1 MVVVVMRVCEFS
13 GVVLCPAERVRKG
26 KNNALG
32 TGCKMLEPTMLGW
45 GHGGGELEGKRSCLV
60 SCFAVPNAQST
71 LQRTH
76 RTAVN
81 R

>member
-1 MVVVVMRVCEFS
+1 
-13 GVVLCPAERVRKG
+13 
-26 KNNALG
+26 
-32 TGCKMLEPTMLGW
+32 MLGW
-45 GHGGGELEGKRSCLV
+45 GHGGGELEGKMSCLV
-60 SCFAVPNAQST
+60 LCFAVPNAQST